1 MAFYFFKRRPQ
12 PTPGVLDMAFLPST
26 SLPVQYFL
34 GSGSP
39 IAKQLSLTLPANLIV
54 MPSYIQNGLAGIP
67 AGSIGQRPLEN
78 LEDVLSAITAGSEA
92 GGSF

>member
-1 MAFYFFKRRPQ
+1 MSFYFFKRRPQ
-12 PTPGVLDMAFLPST
+12 PTPGVADMAFLPST

-34 GSGSP
+34 ANGSP
-39 IAKQLSLTLPANLIV
+39 VAKQMSLTSPANLYV

-67 AGSIGQRPLEN
+67 VGSIGQNPLEN
-78 LEDVLSAITAGSEA
+78 LEDVLAAVTAGSEA